1 MTGENYPE
9 HCIIRRIA
17 AAAITAHAAVVEGST
32 DGECDMPG
40 GADVGGILGIA
51 MHAAEEGE
59 EVQIAGPGCRAK
71 ALVSGAVTRGLWLSI
86 AGASGKLKNA
96 TLTADIEV
104 LGKCQH
110 TTTTDGDHT
119 VVLVSPFSCQGA

>member
-9 HCIIRRIA
+9 HCIIRRTA
-17 AAAITAHAAVVEGST
+17 EAAITAFTTVVEGT
-32 DGECDMPG
+32 DDGECNVPG
-40 GADVGGILGIA
+40 AADAGGVLGIA
-51 MHAAEEGE
+51 MHDAEAGE

-86 AGASGKLKNA
+86 AGTSGKLKNA

-104 LGKCQH
+104 VGKCMH
-110 TTTTDGDHT
+110 TTTADGDHT
-119 VVLVSPFSCQGA
+119 VVLVQPFSCQGA